1 MVKDQQ
7 KLPTISK
14 NNLFNPNQFTTFVTM
29 WTTKE
34 TKRVYRGVT
43 IWKFEG
49 SKLKESFKRRDPRTI
64 QKDDSRFTKWH
75 SYQVE
80 IFGGKYD
87 SELLRD
93 VKEYIDSILDKI

>member
-1 MVKDQQ
+1 
-7 KLPTISK
+7 
-14 NNLFNPNQFTTFVTM
+14 M

-34 TKRVYRGVT
+34 TKREYRGVT

-49 SKLKESFKRRDPRTI
+49 SKVKDSFRNRDPRTI

-80 IFGGKYD
+80 LFGVKYE
-87 SELLRD
+87 SKLLRD
-93 VKEYIDSILDKI
+93 VKEFIDLQMNKIENE

>member
-1 MVKDQQ
+1 
-7 KLPTISK
+7 
-14 NNLFNPNQFTTFVTM
+14 M

-34 TKRVYRGVT
+34 TKREYRGVT
-43 IWKFEG
+43 IWKIEG
-49 SKLKESFKRRDPRTI
+49 SKVKDIFRRKDPRTF

-80 IFGGKYD
+80 IFGIKYE

-93 VKEYIDSILDKI
+93 VKKHIDSILDKI

>member
-1 MVKDQQ
+1 
-7 KLPTISK
+7 
-14 NNLFNPNQFTTFVTM
+14 M

-49 SKLKESFKRRDPRTI
+49 SKVKDSFRRGDPRTF
-64 QKDDSRFTKWH
+64 QKDDKRFTKWH
-75 SYQVE
+75 SYQVNLFE
-80 IFGGKYD
+80 GKYE

-93 VKEYIDSILDKI
+93 VKEYIDSIFDKI

>member
-1 MVKDQQ
+1 
-7 KLPTISK
+7 
-14 NNLFNPNQFTTFVTM
+14 M

-49 SKLKESFKRRDPRTI
+49 SKVKDSFRKIDPRTF
-64 QKDDSRFTKWH
+64 QKDDSKFTKWH

-80 IFGGKYD
+80 LFGVKYE
-87 SELLRD
+87 SELLKN
-93 VKEYIDSILDKI
+93 VKSYIDSILDNI

>member
-1 MVKDQQ
+1 
-7 KLPTISK
+7 
-14 NNLFNPNQFTTFVTM
+14 M

-34 TKRVYRGVT
+34 TKREYRGVT

-49 SKLKESFKRRDPRTI
+49 SKVKDSFRKKDSHTF
-64 QKDDSRFTKWH
+64 QKDDIRFTKWH

-80 IFGGKYD
+80 LFGIKYE

-93 VKEYIDSILDKI
+93 VKKYIDSIFDKI

>member
-1 MVKDQQ
+1 
-7 KLPTISK
+7 
-14 NNLFNPNQFTTFVTM
+14 M

-49 SKLKESFKRRDPRTI
+49 SKVKDSFRRGDPRTF
-64 QKDDSRFTKWH
+64 DDSRFTKWH

-80 IFGGKYD
+80 LFGIKYE
-87 SELLRD
+87 SELLKN
-93 VKEYIDSILDKI
+93 VKKYIDSIFDKI

>member
-1 MVKDQQ
+1 
-7 KLPTISK
+7 
-14 NNLFNPNQFTTFVTM
+14 M

-34 TKRVYRGVT
+34 TKREYRGVT

-49 SKLKESFKRRDPRTI
+49 SKVKDSFRKKDPRTF

-80 IFGGKYD
+80 IFGIKYE
-87 SELLRD
+87 SKLLRD
-93 VKEYIDSILDKI
+93 VKEFIDLQMNKIE

>member
-1 MVKDQQ
+1 
-7 KLPTISK
+7 
-14 NNLFNPNQFTTFVTM
+14 M

-34 TKRVYRGVT
+34 TKRVYRVVT

-49 SKLKESFKRRDPRTI
+49 SKVKDSFRRGDPRTF

-80 IFGGKYD
+80 LFGIKYE
-87 SELLRD
+87 SELLKN
-93 VKEYIDSILDKI
+93 VKKYIDSIFDKI

>member
-1 MVKDQQ
+1 
-7 KLPTISK
+7 
-14 NNLFNPNQFTTFVTM
+14 M

-34 TKRVYRGVT
+34 TKREYRGVT

-49 SKLKESFKRRDPRTI
+49 SKVKDSFRRKDPRTF

-75 SYQVE
+75 SYQVQ
-80 IFGGKYD
+80 IDGGKYD

>member
-1 MVKDQQ
+1 
-7 KLPTISK
+7 
-14 NNLFNPNQFTTFVTM
+14 M

-49 SKLKESFKRRDPRTI
+49 TKVKDSFKLGDPRTF
-64 QKDDSRFTKWH
+64 QKDDKRFTKWH
-75 SYQVE
+75 SYQVNLFE
-80 IFGGKYD
+80 GKYD

>member
-1 MVKDQQ
+1 
-7 KLPTISK
+7 
-14 NNLFNPNQFTTFVTM
+14 M

-34 TKRVYRGVT
+34 TKREYRGVT
-43 IWKFEG
+43 IWKIEG
-49 SKLKESFKRRDPRTI
+49 SKVKDIFRRKDPRTF

-80 IFGGKYD
+80 LFGIKYE

-93 VKEYIDSILDKI
+93 VKKYIDSIFDKI

>member
-1 MVKDQQ
+1 
-7 KLPTISK
+7 
-14 NNLFNPNQFTTFVTM
+14 M

-34 TKRVYRGVT
+34 TKREYRGVT

-49 SKLKESFKRRDPRTI
+49 SKVKDSFRRKDPRTF

-80 IFGGKYD
+80 LFGIKYE

-93 VKEYIDSILDKI
+93 AKEYIDSILDKI

>member
-1 MVKDQQ
+1 
-7 KLPTISK
+7 
-14 NNLFNPNQFTTFVTM
+14 M

-34 TKRVYRGVT
+34 TKREYRGVT

-49 SKLKESFKRRDPRTI
+49 SKVKNIFRRRDPRTF

-75 SYQVE
+75 SYKVE
-80 IFGGKYD
+80 LFGIKYE

-93 VKEYIDSILDKI
+93 VKKYIDSIFDKI

>member
-1 MVKDQQ
+1 
-7 KLPTISK
+7 
-14 NNLFNPNQFTTFVTM
+14 M

-64 QKDDSRFTKWH
+64 QKDDKRFTKWH
-75 SYQVE
+75 SYQVQ
-80 IFGGKYD
+80 IDGDKYD

>member
-1 MVKDQQ
+1 
-7 KLPTISK
+7 
-14 NNLFNPNQFTTFVTM
+14 M

-49 SKLKESFKRRDPRTI
+49 SKVKDSFRLGDPRTF
-64 QKDDSRFTKWH
+64 QKNDKRFTKWH
-75 SYQVE
+75 SYQVNLFE
-80 IFGGKYD
+80 GKYE

>member
-1 MVKDQQ
+1 
-7 KLPTISK
+7 
-14 NNLFNPNQFTTFVTM
+14 M

-49 SKLKESFKRRDPRTI
+49 SKLKESFKRRDPRTT

-75 SYQVE
+75 SYQVQ
-80 IFGGKYD
+80 IDGVKYD

>member
-1 MVKDQQ
+1 
-7 KLPTISK
+7 
-14 NNLFNPNQFTTFVTM
+14 M

-34 TKRVYRGVT
+34 TKREYRGVT

-49 SKLKESFKRRDPRTI
+49 SKVKDSFRKKDPRTF

-80 IFGGKYD
+80 LFGVKYE
-87 SELLRD
+87 SKLLRD
-93 VKEYIDSILDKI
+93 VKEFIDLQMNKIENE

>member
-1 MVKDQQ
+1 MVKDQY
-7 KLPTISK
+7 KLRTNSK
-14 NNLFNPNQFTTFVTM
+14 NNLFNSNQFPTFVSM

-49 SKLKESFKRRDPRTI
+49 SKLKDSFKRRDPRTI

-80 IFGGKYD
+80 IFEGKYD

>member
-1 MVKDQQ
+1 
-7 KLPTISK
+7 
-14 NNLFNPNQFTTFVTM
+14 M

-34 TKRVYRGVT
+34 TKREYRGVT
-43 IWKFEG
+43 IWKIEG
-49 SKLKESFKRRDPRTI
+49 SKVKDIFRRKDPRTF

-80 IFGGKYD
+80 LFGIKYE

-93 VKEYIDSILDKI
+93 VKKYIDSILEKI

>member
-1 MVKDQQ
+1 
-7 KLPTISK
+7 
-14 NNLFNPNQFTTFVTM
+14 M

-80 IFGGKYD
+80 IFGVKYD

>member
-1 MVKDQQ
+1 
-7 KLPTISK
+7 
-14 NNLFNPNQFTTFVTM
+14 M

-34 TKRVYRGVT
+34 TKREYRGVT
-43 IWKFEG
+43 IWKIEG
-49 SKLKESFKRRDPRTI
+49 

-80 IFGGKYD
+80 IFGIKYE

-93 VKEYIDSILDKI
+93 VKKHIDSILDKI

>member
-1 MVKDQQ
+1 
-7 KLPTISK
+7 
-14 NNLFNPNQFTTFVTM
+14 M

-43 IWKFEG
+43 IIKFEG
-49 SKLKESFKRRDPRTI
+49 SKIKDTFKKRDPKTF

-80 IFGGKYD
+80 LFGVKYE
-87 SELLRD
+87 SELLKD
-93 VKEYIDSILDKI
+93 VKGYIDSILDKI